1 MKHLLTIL
9 CLTFLFIACQP
20 AADNSANEA
29 FEKNSKTVLAALE
42 GFQNENLDHQAY
54 YATDFV
60 SLVTGFGADKDSLN
74 LDESI
79 ASDKEIWKILDFKLL
94 NDPVVL
100 LPGVNA
106 ETKMADG
113 SVRYYGDWE
122 VTRTAT
128 DSTEARSGVLKI
140 YSSFDFD
147 EEGKIIYEQ
156 GYGDFSGIMRYLMSA
171 DYDDNGDND
180 DDATEE

>member
-20 AADNSANEA
+20 APDNSASEA
-29 FEKNSKTVLAALE
+29 FEENSKTVLTVLE

-60 SLVTGFGADKDSLN
+60 GLVTVFGSDKDSLS

-79 ASDKEIWKILDFKLL
+79 ENDKNNWKFLDFKLL
-94 NDPVVL
+94 DDPVVL

-122 VTRTAT
+122 VTLPAT

-140 YSSFDFD
+140 YSSFDFN
-147 EEGKIIYEQ
+147 EEGKIINEV
-156 GYGDFSGIMRYLMSA
+156 GYGDFTGIIRYLMSS
-171 DYDDNGDND
+171 DDDDNGDND

>member
-1 MKHLLTIL
+1 MKFLYSIL
-9 CLTFLFIACQP
+9 CLSFLFIACQP
-20 AADNSANEA
+20 AQDNSASEA

-42 GFQNENLDHQAY
+42 GFQNENLNHKAY

-60 SLVTGFGADKDSLN
+60 GIVTGFGADKDSLN

-79 ASDKEIWKILDFKLL
+79 ANDKQFWAMFDFKLL
-94 NDPVVL
+94 NDPVNL

-106 ETKMADG
+106 DTKMTDG

-122 VTRTAT
+122 ITLPAT
-128 DSTEARSGVLKI
+128 DSTEARTGVLKM

-147 EEGKIIYEQ
+147 EEGKIVYNQ
-156 GYGDFSGIMRYLMSA
+156 GYGDFSGIMRYLMA
-171 DYDDNGDND
+171 TDDND
-180 DDATEE
+180 